1 MDVKM
6 FVRAALKLFNQNM
19 GKRLYT
25 DVEVAYTG
33 TANIMEVENKAE
45 AAYDFALTVVLDA
58 LVLNKNM
65 QDMQLDSSKVG
76 ISLNEFKYMQGMQCS
91 SSKAAMVIKSVIC
104 ITSYLDYE
112 AQDDWLDYDS
122 EIPDLGADVK

>member
-25 DVEVAYTG
+25 D
-33 TANIMEVENKAE
+33 
-45 AAYDFALTVVLDA
+45 
-58 LVLNKNM
+58 VLNKNM